1 MDPVTIG
8 LIGSAGIGAT
18 SSLVNSFVSNAQS
31 KKLMQKQFH
40 YQKKMWEMENEY
52 NKPVNQMARLQ
63 EAGLNPNLVYGS
75 GATALGGSMGSVS
88 QPSAAGLDI
97 NPINDMSNY
106 QSIVNMM
113 KQEDQI
119 GATTTQIKDNTKNQN
134 AITKADLQI
143 KEQQALNLQAQREQ
157 TQANTMFALEQV
169 QGQKLANGVS
179 SIELG
184 NIGFYGGKEQYKNA
198 FEQQRIEQR
207 ALEESKSS
215 LYQQLS
221 RAFNNGIYQPTATF
235 WNTYNP
241 TSGTFWSNN
250 YGTY

>member
-1 MDPVTIG
+1 MEPITMG
-8 LIGSAGIGAT
+8 LLGSAAIGAG

-31 KKLMQKQFH
+31 KKLMAKQFH
-40 YQKKMWEMENEY
+40 YQKKMWQMENEY

-88 QPSAAGLDI
+88 QPSAASLDI

-134 AITKADLQI
+134 ALTKADLQI
-143 KEQQALNLQAQREQ
+143 KEQQALNLKAQEQQYKLGSLYSREQ
-157 TQANTMFALEQV
+157 VYAQKIANLGAMMDLYQDAQL
-169 QGQKLANGVS
+169 GGPRISKA
-179 SIELG
+179 ILG
-184 NIGFYGGKEQYKNA
+184 NLAKQYEYDNMPLTHSESYSGGAFGVNGSYSYSGQY
-198 FEQQRIEQR
+198 FR
-207 ALEESKSS
+207 
-215 LYQQLS
+215 
-221 RAFNNGIYQPTATF
+221 
-235 WNTYNP
+235 
-241 TSGTFWSNN
+241 
-250 YGTY
+250 